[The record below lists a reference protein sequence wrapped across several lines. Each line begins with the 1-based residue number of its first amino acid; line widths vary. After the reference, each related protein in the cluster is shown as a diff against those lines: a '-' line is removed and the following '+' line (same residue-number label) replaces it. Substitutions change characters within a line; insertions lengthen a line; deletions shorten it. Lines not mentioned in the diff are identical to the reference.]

1 MAGVEGGRESGLS
14 PDPDGA
20 RLYKYASV
28 CGRVPFVNFFP
39 ALEPHPLPCTHYLG
53 PCLPLI
59 PVCTLYS
66 SHGVG
71 GRVGVCECPRNLL
84 GGEAPLARRQ
94 GCSGERSGF

>member
-1 MAGVEGGRESGLS
+1 MAGVAGGRESGLS

-20 RLYKYASV
+20 RIYKYAFV
-28 CGRVPFVNFFP
+28 FAQVPFVNFFP
-39 ALEPHPLPCTHYLG
+39 ALEPHPLPRNRYLG
-53 PCLPLI
+53 PCWPLI

-84 GGEAPLARRQ
+84 GGEAPLARRE
-94 GCSGERSGF
+94 GGSGERFGF